1 MSTMSSKQLHLED
14 RRLWTLHLANC
25 LDRAIIAFIGILVTI
40 DYLPDHGMPD
50 PDPIP
55 SVLPSPTPHELLKNK
70 DTKSTV

>member
-1 MSTMSSKQLHLED
+1 MSSKQRHLKD
-14 RRLWTLHLANC
+14 QGLGRCIWLTALI
-25 LDRAIIAFIGILVTI
+25 AIIAFIGILVTI

-55 SVLPSPTPHELLKNK
+55 SVTPSPTPHELLKNE

>member
-1 MSTMSSKQLHLED
+1 MSSKQRHLND
-14 RRLWTLHLANC
+14 QGLGRCIWLTALI
-25 LDRAIIAFIGILVTI
+25 AIIAFIGILVTI